1 MEDGDITDAQI
12 TGSSYSPER
21 EPHKARLNNQGAWM
35 PNGALA

>member
-1 MEDGDITDAQI
+1 MEGDSIADAQI

-21 EPHKARLNNQGAWM
+21 EPHKARLNHQGAWM